1 MRLLGAHLNAPLFR
15 VALRGATP
23 DAPALSSFAI
33 GTLAVVPPVAA
44 EVFDSVAT
52 VLRPQAGA
60 AP

>member
-15 VALRGATP
+15 MALWGATP

-52 VLRPQAGA
+52 VLRP
-60 AP
+60 